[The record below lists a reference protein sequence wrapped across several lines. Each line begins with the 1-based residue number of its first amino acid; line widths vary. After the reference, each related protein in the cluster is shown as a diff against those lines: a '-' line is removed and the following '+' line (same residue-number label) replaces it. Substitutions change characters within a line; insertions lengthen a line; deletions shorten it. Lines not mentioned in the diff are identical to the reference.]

1 MKALQFTIP
10 VAEDNCL
17 MVQEDILPDFYP
29 HFHRHHEMQIT
40 WILKGKGT
48 VLTGNSMHR
57 FESDDIFLIGPNQP
71 HVFRSDA
78 EFFSGEGNQNV
89 HAITVFFN
97 PGKLM
102 GHLFML
108 PEMRMV
114 KEFLTSAL
122 NGLQASALQRQI
134 IAEHILTVKR
144 NTSGFRLASFIGLL
158 QMMATIGDWKVL
170 SNDALLDSVIG
181 TEGARMNDIYQYTM
195 KNFTKDI
202 SIEKIAAV
210 AYLSPPAFCRY
221 FKKRTSKTYI
231 RFLNEIRINEVCN
244 QILNG
249 DDESFASIAYKSG
262 FNNPV
267 TFNRVFRKSKGI
279 SPSQFAKVHAKNAI
293 Q

>member
-1 MKALQFTIP
+1 
-10 VAEDNCL
+10 
-17 MVQEDILPDFYP
+17 
-29 HFHRHHEMQIT
+29 
-40 WILKGKGT
+40 
-48 VLTGNSMHR
+48 
-57 FESDDIFLIGPNQP
+57 
-71 HVFRSDA
+71 
-78 EFFSGEGNQNV
+78 
-89 HAITVFFN
+89 
-97 PGKLM
+97 M

-158 QMMATIGDWKVL
+158 QMMTTISDWKVL
-170 SNDALLDSVIG
+170 SNDTLSNPVIV

-231 RFLNEIRINEVCN
+231 RFLNEIKDKRSVQRKYLTVMMKVLPPLLI
-244 QILNG
+244 
-249 DDESFASIAYKSG
+249 
-262 FNNPV
+262 
-267 TFNRVFRKSKGI
+267 RVG
-279 SPSQFAKVHAKNAI
+279 
-293 Q
+293 